1 MAKSLNIVIGAD
13 IEKLREGFNKAIQVV
28 QSSSGKMSAE
38 VAKSAKSMEERLAA
52 IATRN
57 PTMGSVRQLT
67 QLAMEARAL
76 GPEFA
81 QVANEIIKQA
91 GRMKDAIGDTRAE
104 VGYFASDT
112 RRLDAV
118 LGGVQ
123 GLAGGFAA
131 IEGAMA
137 LAGFENKNLQA
148 TMVKLQG
155 AMALVTGLQAVQN
168 ALQQESA
175 AVQGFLALRTTVLT
189 AAQTLYT
196 TVSAGAIGTQRAL
209 NIAMAAAPW
218 ALAIAAISAIV
229 ISIASYSDKIN
240 QVSAEQK
247 LFNDINSETQK
258 NFTEEIKS
266 VSGLLA
272 VVKNHNASMQ
282 ERKNALSEIQK
293 IYPDFLANQ
302 RLDKV
307 SSEELKIASANLTAE
322 IYKQAKAKAAFT
334 KLQELSAQM
343 IDYELGKQQAQ
354 LSTQAEINDLYL
366 KGATPSQVQGYIQ
379 SQKSMGVIAAK
390 NALEIQSQ
398 IDAIINMSSAQG
410 LSITPITKTT
420 TAIEKQTTAVSKNK
434 ELFEKELQLIKDHG
448 KATGEAE
455 RFRIDSNKK
464 LKEKAAADALKS
476 KQFSGANMI
485 AGTAVAPV
493 LIQVKIDPKSYSQIV
508 QDFDK
513 LMTDVS
519 NAIASMGE
527 DIAVAFGEAIGG
539 AMSGQQDVL
548 ANFGDAI
555 LTALG
560 GFMSQVGKMLIAYAI
575 SIEKLKT
582 AFANPTEA
590 LIAGIA
596 LVAIGAAIKSS
607 MKKGPSVQAFAEGGI
622 VRGPTLGLMGE
633 YPNARSNPEVIAP
646 LDKLR
651 GMLKSGDNSSGFIA
665 STSIQGRDLAIVL
678 ERYNKDSKRG

>member
-1 MAKSLNIVIGAD
+1 VAKSLNIVIGAD
-13 IEKLREGFNKAIQVV
+13 IEKLREGFNKAIAIV
-28 QSSSGKMSAE
+28 QSSGKRMSDD
-38 VAKSAKSMEERLAA
+38 VAKSAKSMEERLAS

-91 GRMKDAIGDTRAE
+91 GRMKDAIADTRGE

-123 GLAGGFAA
+123 AVAGGFGVAQGAA
-131 IEGAMA
+131 A
-137 LAGFENKNLQA
+137 LFGGENKELQA

-168 ALQQESA
+168 ALQAESA
-175 AVQGFLALRTTVLT
+175 FMVGLST
-189 AAQTLYT
+189 AATKIQTYVLGQATVAARVYSAALLATGAGVIIAGLVLIYNALQNNAEAAEAAEEAQKKYT
-196 TVSAGAIGTQRAL
+196 TELEAYNNRAL
-209 NIAMAAAPW
+209 KFVERQ
-218 ALAIAAISAIV
+218 LEYRKDV
-229 ISIASYSDKIN
+229 
-240 QVSAEQK
+240 
-247 LFNDINSETQK
+247 
-258 NFTEEIKS
+258 
-266 VSGLLA
+266 A
-272 VVKNHNASMQ
+272 V
-282 ERKNALSEIQK
+282 
-293 IYPDFLANQ
+293 
-302 RLDKV
+302 
-307 SSEELKIASANLTAE
+307 
-322 IYKQAKAKAAFT
+322 KQAKLAGKTEAEIAKIELEHMNKRLKALKIVQSQLSEDSELKVQLT
-334 KLQELSAQM
+334 QTTQEL
-343 IDYELGKQQAQ
+343 E
-354 LSTQAEINDLYL
+354 NDIVL
-366 KGATPSQVQGYIQ
+366 KGLDIQ
-379 SQKSMGVIAAK
+379 IAAK
-390 NALEIQSQ
+390 DKSTQKSVEL
-398 IDAIINMSSAQG
+398 
-410 LSITPITKTT
+410 T
-420 TAIEKQTTAVSKNK
+420 EKQLKK
-434 ELFEKELQLIKDHG
+434 ELDLIIAHG
-448 KATGEAE
+448 KGVNEAE
-455 RFRIDSNKK
+455 QFNIERNKK

-476 KQFSGANMI
+476 KQFTPANMM

-513 LMTDVS
+513 LMMDVS

-575 SIEKLKT
+575 SIEKLQT

-596 LVAIGAAIKSS
+596 LVAIGGAIKSS
-607 MKKGPSVQAFAEGGI
+607 MKKGPSVPAFAEGGI
-622 VRGPTLGLMGE
+622 VSGPTLGLMGE

-646 LDKLR
+646 LDKLK
-651 GMLKSGDNSSGFIA
+651 GMLKSNDSSGFVA

>member
-28 QSSSGKMSAE
+28 QSSGKRMSDD
-38 VAKSAKSMEERLAA
+38 VAKSAKSMEERLAS

-76 GPEFA
+76 GPEFQ

-91 GRMKDAIGDTRAE
+91 GRMKDAIGDTRGE
-104 VGYFASDT
+104 VAYFASDT

-123 GLAGGFAA
+123 AVAGAFSAVQGAA
-131 IEGAMA
+131 A
-137 LAGFENKNLQA
+137 LFGGENKELQQ
-148 TMVKLQG
+148 TMMKLQG
-155 AMALVTGLQAVQN
+155 AIALVNGVTAISTALEQQSMFMKGLSTAATRIQTYVLGQATVAARVYSAALLATGAGVIIAGLVLIYN
-168 ALQQESA
+168 ALQSNAEAAKAAEDAQEKYNNSLQSSNERA
-175 AVQGFLALRTTVLT
+175 IKFVERQLEYRKDVAV
-189 AAQTLYT
+189 
-196 TVSAGAIGTQRAL
+196 
-209 NIAMAAAPW
+209 
-218 ALAIAAISAIV
+218 
-229 ISIASYSDKIN
+229 
-240 QVSAEQK
+240 
-247 LFNDINSETQK
+247 
-258 NFTEEIKS
+258 
-266 VSGLLA
+266 
-272 VVKNHNASMQ
+272 
-282 ERKNALSEIQK
+282 
-293 IYPDFLANQ
+293 
-302 RLDKV
+302 
-307 SSEELKIASANLTAE
+307 
-322 IYKQAKAKAAFT
+322 KQAKLAGKTEADIAKIELEHMNKRLTSLKNMHDSLAEDSQS
-334 KLQELSAQM
+334 KLDL
-343 IDYELGKQQAQ
+343 
-354 LSTQAEINDLYL
+354 TQTIQGLENDIIL
-366 KGATPSQVQGYIQ
+366 KGLDNQ
-379 SQKSMGVIAAK
+379 IAAK
-390 NALEIQSQ
+390 DKSVTKNIAL
-398 IDAIINMSSAQG
+398 N
-410 LSITPITKTT
+410 K
-420 TAIEKQTTAVSKNK
+420 KQLET
-434 ELFEKELQLIKDHG
+434 ELQLIKDHG
-448 KATGEAE
+448 KAVNDAE
-455 RFRIDSNKK
+455 SFRIERNKK

-575 SIEKLKT
+575 SIEKLQT

-622 VRGPTLGLMGE
+622 VSGPTLGLMGE

>member
-13 IEKLREGFNKAIQVV
+13 IEKLREGFNKAIAIV
-28 QSSSGKMSAE
+28 QKSSNQMSAE

-104 VGYFASDT
+104 VAYFGSDT

-123 GLAGGFAA
+123 AVAGAFSAVQGAA
-131 IEGAMA
+131 ALFGA
-137 LAGFENKNLQA
+137 ENEDLQK

-155 AMALVTGLQAVQN
+155 AIALVNGVQAVSNILLDEN
-168 ALQQESA
+168 ATKTGILALANKIYTVATAGATAATIAFRVALFSIGVGVAIAGIAALAANFQKLKDYIFPADKALRDFNATLDKGIAKNENEIKILEAKGDTLGALALKEENLYKTLAKARANIGKNTKENWGKIIDDTKAALTVLGIERDKYNQSEKDKAQARVDEGQKQWQQESEKA
-175 AVQGFLALRTTVLT
+175 YKQQVERNKKLLD
-189 AAQTLYT
+189 
-196 TVSAGAIGTQRAL
+196 
-209 NIAMAAAPW
+209 
-218 ALAIAAISAIV
+218 AAIEG
-229 ISIASYSDKIN
+229 IN
-240 QVSAEQK
+240 Q
-247 LFNDINSETQK
+247 
-258 NFTEEIKS
+258 
-266 VSGLLA
+266 
-272 VVKNHNASMQ
+272 
-282 ERKNALSEIQK
+282 R
-293 IYPDFLANQ
+293 
-302 RLDKV
+302 
-307 SSEELKIASANLTAE
+307 
-322 IYKQAKAKAAFT
+322 YK
-334 KLQELSAQM
+334 
-343 IDYELGKQQAQ
+343 GQQ
-354 LSTQAEINDLYL
+354 
-366 KGATPSQVQGYIQ
+366 
-379 SQKSMGVIAAK
+379 
-390 NALEIQSQ
+390 
-398 IDAIINMSSAQG
+398 
-410 LSITPITKTT
+410 
-420 TAIEKQTTAVSKNK
+420 
-434 ELFEKELQLIKDHG
+434 
-448 KATGEAE
+448 EAE
-455 RFRIDSNKK
+455 RFWIDRNKK
-464 LKEKAAADALKS
+464 LKDKAVADELKS

-493 LIQVKIDPKSYSQIV
+493 LIQVKIDPKSFSQIV

-519 NAIASMGE
+519 NAIATMGE

-575 SIEKLKT
+575 SIEKLQT

-596 LVAIGAAIKSS
+596 LVAIGGAIKSS
-607 MKKGPSVQAFAEGGI
+607 MKKGPSVPAFADGGI
-622 VRGPTLGLMGE
+622 VSGPTLGLMGE
-633 YPNARSNPEVIAP
+633 YPGASSNPEVIAP
-646 LDKLR
+646 LDKLK
-651 GMLKSGDNSSGFIA
+651 GMLKTNDNSGFVA

-678 ERYNKDSKRG
+678 ERYNRDSSRG

>member
-1 MAKSLNIVIGAD
+1 VAKSLNIVIGAD

-28 QSSSGKMSAE
+28 QSSGKRMSDD

-81 QVANEIIKQA
+81 SVANEIIKQA

-104 VGYFASDT
+104 VAYFGSDT

-123 GLAGGFAA
+123 AIAGAFSAVQGAA
-131 IEGAMA
+131 ALFGA
-137 LAGFENKNLQA
+137 ENEDLQK

-155 AMALVTGLQAVQN
+155 AIALVNGVQAVSNILLDEN
-168 ALQQESA
+168 ATKTGVLALANKIYTAATAGATAATIAFRVALFSIGVGVAIAGIAALADNFQKLKDYIFPADKALKDFNATLDKGIAKNENEIKVLEAKGDTLGALALKEENLYKTLAKARANIGKNTKETWGKIIDDTKAALTVLGIERDKYNQSEQDKAQARVDEGQKEWQQESEKA
-175 AVQGFLALRTTVLT
+175 YKQQVERNKKLLE
-189 AAQTLYT
+189 
-196 TVSAGAIGTQRAL
+196 
-209 NIAMAAAPW
+209 
-218 ALAIAAISAIV
+218 AAIEG
-229 ISIASYSDKIN
+229 IN
-240 QVSAEQK
+240 Q
-247 LFNDINSETQK
+247 
-258 NFTEEIKS
+258 
-266 VSGLLA
+266 
-272 VVKNHNASMQ
+272 
-282 ERKNALSEIQK
+282 R
-293 IYPDFLANQ
+293 
-302 RLDKV
+302 
-307 SSEELKIASANLTAE
+307 
-322 IYKQAKAKAAFT
+322 YK
-334 KLQELSAQM
+334 
-343 IDYELGKQQAQ
+343 GQQ
-354 LSTQAEINDLYL
+354 
-366 KGATPSQVQGYIQ
+366 
-379 SQKSMGVIAAK
+379 
-390 NALEIQSQ
+390 
-398 IDAIINMSSAQG
+398 
-410 LSITPITKTT
+410 
-420 TAIEKQTTAVSKNK
+420 
-434 ELFEKELQLIKDHG
+434 
-448 KATGEAE
+448 EAE
-455 RFRIDSNKK
+455 RFWIDRNKK
-464 LKEKAAADALKS
+464 LKDKAVADELKS

-493 LIQVKIDPKSYSQIV
+493 LIQVKIDPKSFSQIV

-575 SIEKLKT
+575 SIEKLQT

-596 LVAIGAAIKSS
+596 LVAIGGAIKSS
-607 MKKGPSVQAFAEGGI
+607 MKKGPSVPAFADGGI
-622 VRGPTLGLMGE
+622 VSGPTLGLMGE
-633 YPNARSNPEVIAP
+633 YPGASSNPEVIAP
-646 LDKLR
+646 LDKLK
-651 GMLKSGDNSSGFIA
+651 GMLKTNDSSGFVA

-678 ERYNKDSKRG
+678 ERYNRDSSRG